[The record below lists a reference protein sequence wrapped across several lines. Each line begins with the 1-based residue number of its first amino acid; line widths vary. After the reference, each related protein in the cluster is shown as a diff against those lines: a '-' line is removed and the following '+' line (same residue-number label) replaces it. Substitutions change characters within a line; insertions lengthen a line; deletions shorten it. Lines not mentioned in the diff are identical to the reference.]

1 MPNELLRRRFLLGLV
16 PAAAVAAATTGQ
28 AGFNVR
34 DHGAAGDGT
43 QLDTKAI
50 QAAVEAGAW
59 RPNRATTPSESM
71 SMSPLFSASRR
82 VSLCE
87 RCAMLSSAKSSKKPS
102 SRKRNAPR

>member
-43 QLDTKAI
+43 HLDTRAI
-50 QAAVEAGAW
+50 QEAIDACARAGGGTVFFPAGA
-59 RPNRATTPSESM
+59 
-71 SMSPLFSASRR
+71 
-82 VSLCE
+82 
-87 RCAMLSSAKSSKKPS
+87 
-102 SRKRNAPR
+102 